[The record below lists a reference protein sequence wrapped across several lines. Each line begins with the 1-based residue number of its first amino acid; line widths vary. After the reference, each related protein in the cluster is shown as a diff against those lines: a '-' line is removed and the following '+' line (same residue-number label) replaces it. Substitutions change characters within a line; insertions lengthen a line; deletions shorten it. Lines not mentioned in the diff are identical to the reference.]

1 MVEAPAV
8 TPVSPPLTARVE
20 LEDHRMSPTQEYLHG
35 RLPEALACWG
45 AQLAAGRAWTDIEAE
60 IVDCC
65 ESRVDLLT
73 QLLVEAETVRSPV
86 TRATR
91 RTSSAC
97 AQRRTVWSVRPLPY
111 AAPTLPL

>member
-1 MVEAPAV
+1 
-8 TPVSPPLTARVE
+8 
-20 LEDHRMSPTQEYLHG
+20 MSPTQEYLHG

-73 QLLVEAETVRSPV
+73 QLLVEAETVRHVVPAARCGQWSGL
-86 TRATR
+86 
-91 RTSSAC
+91 RT
-97 AQRRTVWSVRPLPY
+97 Y
-111 AAPTLPL
+111 AATAGPSS